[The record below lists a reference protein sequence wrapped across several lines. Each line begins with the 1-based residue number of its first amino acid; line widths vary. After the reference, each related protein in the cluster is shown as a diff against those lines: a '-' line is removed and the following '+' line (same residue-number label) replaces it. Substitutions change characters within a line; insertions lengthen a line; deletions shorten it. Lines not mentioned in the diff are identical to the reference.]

1 MASERTTQTQ
11 TVQQA
16 ATNSDGEAPWADLEV
31 AIPNDRDHASLVSLV
46 ECALIE
52 LTHEQVGAVVVTHQ
66 VCGDEPHAVRRR
78 RRRRQA
84 VPEAALR
91 RPVGLAQ
98 DHRSSRDRSRRTRH
112 PAHSVGSLTAG
123 THTRSSS
130 QRAGHVHRE
139 AGSGT
144 PDSITDTLNQHSG
157 PVLAQCWLT
166 TFQNS
171 CPQPR
176 PPPCSSTTLP
186 LSAIAI
192 RDRTDTAGCSCLS
205 APQAVQRA
213 TMSAA

>member
-1 MASERTTQTQ
+1 MALERTTQTQ

-16 ATNSDGEAPWADLEV
+16 ATNSDGKAPWADLEV
-31 AIPNDRDHASLVSLV
+31 TIPSDRDHASLVALV
-46 ECALIE
+46 ECALVE
-52 LTHEQVGAVVVTHQ
+52 LTHEQVGAVVIVQQ
-66 VCGDEPHAVRRR
+66 VWGTKRTQYVAVDD
-78 RRRRQA
+78 
-84 VPEAALR
+84 
-91 RPVGLAQ
+91 VGQ
-98 DHRSSRDRSRRTRH
+98 QFQKRHFNSRVGWHETTISRDRSRRAH
-112 PAHSVGSLTAG
+112 HQSHSVGSLTAG
-123 THTRSSS
+123 AHTRSSS
-130 QRAGHVHRE
+130 QRAKHVHRE
-139 AGSGT
+139 ASSGT